1 MNQYRGSKILLY
13 VGPSRY
19 DGTTIR
25 VYLYASRGNSKT
37 GKVAGLVIVPDGVA
51 DFFSILRLGLDG
63 SNCGACPFRG
73 LASGGKGG
81 CYTHAGTTPVAL
93 SGLIR
98 SGLALDAVTD
108 VGTAVT
114 DFLQYRRG
122 GLRFAALRSA
132 VYGDAAAL
140 PVDVWQAIEA
150 ACLSLGLPILGYTH
164 GHTALGLRGVD
175 HLRGSHVL
183 SIDATTS
190 ADTQAL
196 RRSAGWRGFEVVAPG
211 ARPAAG
217 SFACP
222 ASVERGRKLTC
233 VECKACGSDGY
244 RRNAGDVV
252 IWNHAPQ
259 ARRAVKVAL
268 ATLAIGR

>member
-1 MNQYRGSKILLY
+1 MNQYRDNKILIY
-13 VGPSRY
+13 SGPSRY
-19 DGTTIR
+19 DGQTIR
-25 VYLYASRGNSKT
+25 AYLYASRGNSKT

-51 DFFSILRLGLDG
+51 DFFSVLRLGLDG
-63 SNCGACPFRG
+63 ANCGTCPFRSRI
-73 LASGGKGG
+73 AGGDGG

-98 SGLALDAVTD
+98 SGLVLDVVAD
-108 VGTAVT
+108 VQTAVT
-114 DFLQYRRG
+114 DFLSYKRG

-132 VYGDAAAL
+132 VYGDAASL
-140 PVDVWQAIEA
+140 PVALWQAVEA
-150 ACLSLGLPILGYTH
+150 ACVALGLPILGYTH
-164 GHTALGLRGVD
+164 GHTVLGLRGVD

-183 SIDATTS
+183 SIDATTT
-190 ADTQAL
+190 AQTQAL
-196 RRSAGWRGFEVVAPG
+196 RRSAGWRAFAVVQPG
-211 ARPAAG
+211 DKPAAG

-222 ASVERGRKLTC
+222 ASVERGHKLTC

-259 ARRAVKVAL
+259 ARRAAKVAL
-268 ATLAIGR
+268 ARLAIAR